1 MRSVR
6 LRDLKAK
13 VQAAKEAAG
22 AHGKPMC
29 ERCRCPKHVVRTS
42 EEKRKRVRE
51 LLARA
56 HARML
61 AADPELPVRELREQ
75 ISQPGFAE
83 LLARVGFRLEAIPNA
98 GGVAEEQA

>member
-1 MRSVR
+1 
-6 LRDLKAK
+6 
-13 VQAAKEAAG
+13 
-22 AHGKPMC
+22 
-29 ERCRCPKHVVRTS
+29 
-42 EEKRKRVRE
+42 
-51 LLARA
+51 
-56 HARML
+56 ML